1 MFVALE
7 LSMSK
12 SSWLVALH
20 SPVADKVSLHRFI
33 GGDVTGLLALIAR
46 QQTQAEARLG
56 RAIRVQSCYEAG
68 YDGFWLH
75 RLLCARGID
84 NRILD
89 AASILVDR
97 RSRRA
102 KTDRLDVAG
111 LLRTLM
117 ALDPGESR
125 VCRVVRVPS
134 VAQEDARRRSRERTR
149 LVVERGQ
156 HSNRIKGVLMT
167 LGVRDFKPTRRDW
180 QECLGG
186 LRTAD
191 GQELPAC
198 LKAEITRECRRLHQV
213 IVMIAEV
220 EAEQAA
226 ALEAEKG
233 QAARLIR
240 LRGIGLVIATVLADE
255 VFFRDFR
262 NRREVAGYLGLA
274 SSPWASGRVQRDQGI
289 TKSGNPRA
297 RRTADRHGVDASRIS
312 ASHAVTASKVG
323 VTAFSCLL
331 PGARRRNIDK
341 PWLDLVCAGRIT
353 ASKSPTS
360 AIYSR
365 SSCGSTRSLIWNGY
379 HFGMQNFGVL
389 SLAGSSRVAP
399 APSDRN
405 VTLPCRHGRWY
416 VRPANARRLHS
427 H

>member
-1 MFVALE
+1 MEISSSTLPAVAAERATMFVALE
-7 LSMSK
+7 LSK

-20 SPVADKVSLHRFI
+20 SPVADKVSLHRFG
-33 GGDVTGLLALIAR
+33 GGDVAGLLALIAR
-46 QQTQAEARLG
+46 KQTQAEARLG
-56 RAIRVQSCYEAG
+56 RTIRVLSCYEAG

-102 KTDRLDVAG
+102 KTDRLDAAG

-117 ALDPGESR
+117 ALDRGESR
-125 VCRVVRVPS
+125 VCRVVRVPT

-167 LGVRDFKPTRRDW
+167 LGVRDFEPTRRDW
-180 QECLGG
+180 PERLAG

-213 IVMIAEV
+213 IVMITEV

-226 ALEAEKG
+226 ALDAEEG

-240 LRGIGLVIATVLADE
+240 LRGIGLVSASVLADE

-297 RRTADRHGVDASRIS
+297 RRTAIELAWLWLRHQPGSVLTQWFR
-312 ASHAVTASKVG
+312 HRVG
-323 VTAFSCLL
+323 TT
-331 PGARRRNIDK
+331 R
-341 PWLDLVCAGRIT
+341 GRIRRIILV
-353 ASKSPTS
+353 ALARK
-360 AIYSR
+360 
-365 SSCGSTRSLIWNGY
+365 LIVALWRY
-379 HFGMQNFGVL
+379 L
-389 SLAGSSRVAP
+389 SDGLVPEGAELKA
-399 APSDRN
+399 
-405 VTLPCRHGRWY
+405 
-416 VRPANARRLHS
+416 
-427 H
+427 

>member
-1 MFVALE
+1 MEISSSTLPAVAAERATMFVALE
-7 LSMSK
+7 LSK

-20 SPVADKVSLHRFI
+20 SPVADKVSLHRFG
-33 GGDVTGLLALIAR
+33 GGDVAGLLALIAR
-46 QQTQAEARLG
+46 KQTQAEARLG
-56 RAIRVQSCYEAG
+56 RTIRVLSCYEAG

-102 KTDRLDVAG
+102 KTDRLDAAG

-117 ALDPGESR
+117 ALDRGESR
-125 VCRVVRVPS
+125 VCRVVRVPT

-167 LGVRDFKPTRRDW
+167 LGVRDFEPTRRDW
-180 QECLGG
+180 PERLAG

-213 IVMIAEV
+213 IVMITEV

-226 ALEAEKG
+226 ALDAEEG

-240 LRGIGLVIATVLADE
+240 LRGIGLVSASVLADE

-297 RRTADRHGVDASRIS
+297 RRTAIELAWLWLRHQPGRVLTQWFHHRVGTTRGRMRRIILVALARKLIVALWRYLS
-312 ASHAVTASKVG
+312 DGLV
-323 VTAFSCLL
+323 
-331 PGARRRNIDK
+331 PDGAELK
-341 PWLDLVCAGRIT
+341 A
-353 ASKSPTS
+353 
-360 AIYSR
+360 
-365 SSCGSTRSLIWNGY
+365 
-379 HFGMQNFGVL
+379 
-389 SLAGSSRVAP
+389 
-399 APSDRN
+399 
-405 VTLPCRHGRWY
+405 
-416 VRPANARRLHS
+416 
-427 H
+427 

>member
-1 MFVALE
+1 MEISSSTPPAVAAERATMFVALE
-7 LSMSK
+7 LSK

-20 SPVADKVSLHRFI
+20 SPVADKVSLHRFV
-33 GGDVTGLLALIAR
+33 GGDAAGRLALIAR
-46 QQTQAEARLG
+46 KQTQAEARLG
-56 RAIRVQSCYEAG
+56 RTIRVLSCYEAG

-102 KTDRLDVAG
+102 KTDRLDAAG

-117 ALDPGESR
+117 ALDRGESR

-134 VAQEDARRRSRERTR
+134 VAQEDTRRRSRERTR

-156 HSNRIKGVLMT
+156 HSNRIKGLLMT
-167 LGVRDFKPTRRDW
+167 LGVRDFEPTRRDW
-180 QECLGG
+180 QERLGG

-191 GQELPAC
+191 GRELPAC
-198 LKAEITRECRRLHQV
+198 LKAEVTRECRRLHQV

-220 EAEQAA
+220 EAEQAS
-226 ALEAEKG
+226 ALDAEG
-233 QAARLIR
+233 QSARLIR
-240 LRGIGLVIATVLADE
+240 LRGIGLVSATVLSDE

-297 RRTADRHGVDASRIS
+297 RRTAIELAWLWLRHQPGSLLTQWFRQRVGTTRGRMRRIMLV
-312 ASHAVTASKVG
+312 A
-323 VTAFSCLL
+323 L
-331 PGARRRNIDK
+331 ARK
-341 PWLDLVCAGRIT
+341 
-353 ASKSPTS
+353 
-360 AIYSR
+360 
-365 SSCGSTRSLIWNGY
+365 LI
-379 HFGMQNFGVL
+379 
-389 SLAGSSRVAP
+389 VA
-399 APSDRN
+399 
-405 VTLPCRHGRWY
+405 L
-416 VRPANARRLHS
+416 
-427 H
+427 

>member
-1 MFVALE
+1 MEISSSTLPAVAAERATMFVALE
-7 LSMSK
+7 LSK

-20 SPVADKVSLHRFI
+20 SPVADKVSLHRFV
-33 GGDVTGLLALIAR
+33 GGDAAGLLTLIAR
-46 QQTQAEARLG
+46 KQTQAEARLG
-56 RAIRVQSCYEAG
+56 RTIRVLSCYEAG

-75 RLLCARGID
+75 RLLCAHGID

-102 KTDRLDVAG
+102 KTDRLDAAG

-117 ALDPGESR
+117 ALDRGESR

-167 LGVRDFKPTRRDW
+167 LGVRDFEPTRRDW
-180 QECLGG
+180 QERLGG

-191 GQELPAC
+191 GQELPTC

-226 ALEAEKG
+226 ALDAEEG

-240 LRGIGLVIATVLADE
+240 LRGIGLVSATVLADE

-289 TKSGNPRA
+289 SKSGNPRA
-297 RRTADRHGVDASRIS
+297 RRTAIELAWLWLRHQPGSFLTQWFRQRVGTTRGRMRRIILVALARKLIVALWRYLS
-312 ASHAVTASKVG
+312 DG
-323 VTAFSCLL
+323 LL
-331 PGARRRNIDK
+331 PDGAELK
-341 PWLDLVCAGRIT
+341 A
-353 ASKSPTS
+353 
-360 AIYSR
+360 
-365 SSCGSTRSLIWNGY
+365 
-379 HFGMQNFGVL
+379 
-389 SLAGSSRVAP
+389 
-399 APSDRN
+399 
-405 VTLPCRHGRWY
+405 
-416 VRPANARRLHS
+416 
-427 H
+427 

>member
-1 MFVALE
+1 MEISSGSLPAVAGERATMFVALE
-7 LSMSK
+7 LSK
-12 SSWLVALH
+12 SSWLVAQH
-20 SPVADKVSLHRFI
+20 SPVADKVSLHRFG
-33 GGDVTGLLALIAR
+33 GGDVAGLLALIAR
-46 QQTQAEARLG
+46 KQTQAEAMLG
-56 RAIRVQSCYEAG
+56 RRIRVLSCYEAG

-102 KTDRLDVAG
+102 KTDRLDAAG

-117 ALDPGESR
+117 ALDRGESR
-125 VCRVVRVPS
+125 VCRVVRVPT

-167 LGVRDFKPTRRDW
+167 LGVRDFEPTRRDW
-180 QECLGG
+180 QERLAG

-213 IVMIAEV
+213 IVMITEV

-226 ALEAEKG
+226 ALDTEEG

-240 LRGIGLVIATVLADE
+240 LRGIGLVSASVLADE

-297 RRTADRHGVDASRIS
+297 RRTAIELAWLWLRHQPGSVLTQWFRQRVGTTRGRMRRIILVALARKLIVALWRYLS
-312 ASHAVTASKVG
+312 DGLV
-323 VTAFSCLL
+323 
-331 PGARRRNIDK
+331 PDGAELK
-341 PWLDLVCAGRIT
+341 A
-353 ASKSPTS
+353 
-360 AIYSR
+360 
-365 SSCGSTRSLIWNGY
+365 
-379 HFGMQNFGVL
+379 
-389 SLAGSSRVAP
+389 
-399 APSDRN
+399 
-405 VTLPCRHGRWY
+405 
-416 VRPANARRLHS
+416 
-427 H
+427 

>member
-1 MFVALE
+1 MEISSSTQPAGAAERATMFVALE
-7 LSMSK
+7 LSK

-20 SPVADKVSLHRFI
+20 SPVADKVSLHRFV
-33 GGDVTGLLALIAR
+33 GGDVAGLLALIAR
-46 QQTQAEARLG
+46 KQTQAEARLG
-56 RAIRVQSCYEAG
+56 RTIRVLSCYEAG

-102 KTDRLDVAG
+102 KTDRLDAAG
-111 LLRTLM
+111 LLRSLM
-117 ALDPGESR
+117 ALDRGESR

-134 VAQEDARRRSRERTR
+134 MVQEDARRRSRERTR

-156 HSNRIKGVLMT
+156 HSNRIKGILMT
-167 LGVRDFKPTRRDW
+167 LGVRDFEPTRRDW
-180 QECLGG
+180 QERLGD

-191 GQELPAC
+191 GQELPPC

-226 ALEAEKG
+226 ALDAEEG

-240 LRGIGLVIATVLADE
+240 LRGIGLTSATVLADE

-274 SSPWASGRVQRDQGI
+274 SSPWASGRVRRDQGI

-297 RRTADRHGVDASRIS
+297 RRTAIELAWLWLRHQPGSVLTQWFRQRVGTTRGRMRRIILVALARKLIVALWRYLS
-312 ASHAVTASKVG
+312 DGLV
-323 VTAFSCLL
+323 
-331 PGARRRNIDK
+331 PEGAELK
-341 PWLDLVCAGRIT
+341 A
-353 ASKSPTS
+353 
-360 AIYSR
+360 
-365 SSCGSTRSLIWNGY
+365 
-379 HFGMQNFGVL
+379 
-389 SLAGSSRVAP
+389 
-399 APSDRN
+399 
-405 VTLPCRHGRWY
+405 
-416 VRPANARRLHS
+416 
-427 H
+427 